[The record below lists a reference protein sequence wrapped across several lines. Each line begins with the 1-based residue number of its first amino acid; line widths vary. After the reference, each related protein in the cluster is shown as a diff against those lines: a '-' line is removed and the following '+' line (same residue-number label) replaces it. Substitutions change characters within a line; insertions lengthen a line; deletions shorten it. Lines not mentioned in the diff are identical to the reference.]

1 MSDDDS
7 IAPTEL
13 DSPGD
18 GDELLQAS
26 ASSEVVAAQDPNI
39 VPPST
44 LDQIIDDD
52 TDPYGFLQ
60 RAEEDRKRPK
70 RSRTPTRSEVIA
82 AMPKIVLGSTGDALA
97 ACSSGSSHTH
107 GQSIFD
113 TMRKQTVWLQ
123 SLPRSMQAHADRQ
136 VSFLPHFI
144 YANMDKMGKVAYH
157 LEDKFPGRTWKTY
170 LPEVGQFGKFCNTL
184 DELRQHEARCQNS
197 FKYGATVCLTRRW
210 WQLGLY
216 RSYSHL
222 FYYITDSV
230 HQSKSL
236 ETALINSVKSS
247 NDESRRLRCE
257 NTLAGG
263 EGLGQDTEGHSY
275 LSGHF
280 VYLAVAR
287 HR

>member
-1 MSDDDS
+1 MSDDDC
-7 IAPTEL
+7 IVPTEL
-13 DSPGD
+13 DSPSD
-18 GDELLQAS
+18 GDDVLQAS
-26 ASSEVVAAQDPNI
+26 ASSDVVAAQDPSI
-39 VPPST
+39 VPPGT
-44 LDQIIDDD
+44 LDQIIDGD

-60 RAEEDRKRPK
+60 REEEERKRPK

-82 AMPKIVLGSTGDALA
+82 AMPKIVLGSTGDDPA

-107 GQSIFD
+107 GQAVWE
-113 TMRKQTVWLQ
+113 TWRKQTVCLQ
-123 SLPRSMQAHADRQ
+123 VLPLSMQRHADRQ
-136 VSFLPHFI
+136 ASFVPHLI
-144 YANMDKMGKVAYH
+144 YANLDKMGKVAYH
-157 LEDKFPGRTWKTY
+157 LEDKFPGRSWKTY
-170 LPEVGQFGKFCNTL
+170 IPQVSQFGKFCNTL
-184 DELRQHEARCQNS
+184 DELKQHEARCQSS

-210 WQLGLY
+210 WSLGLH

-230 HQSKSL
+230 HHSKSL
-236 ETALINSVKSS
+236 ETALIANVKSS

-257 NTLAGG
+257 NTLDGG
-263 EGLGQDTEGHSY
+263 EGLGQDREGNSY